1 MAEQNKEP
9 AALKGS
15 VVFEQWDFACLSPR
29 HERSPEVNDRRL
41 NARRRLLTLGK
52 AFVKQA
58 KADGLALDVR
68 TSLHHPHTFNGNR
81 VRRLWAYV
89 TRAKSE
95 KTRLRKVLGR
105 DLAKDLDSAYRNAYL
120 CLAIEHDRLE
130 VSLRIHPDGW
140 YDGQNLANRVKREGL
155 EGWLALLRELEGFQL
170 RLHDWKGEWRC
181 GPDLSAEALEEFL
194 RFWTPGEHQLV
205 VDRRWPVQAQGPT
218 LEAATAEGVGEVLVA
233 ELARLVPLYRY
244 AAWSEESDHL
254 FGSS

>member
-9 AALKGS
+9 TALGGT
-15 VVFEQWDFACLSPR
+15 VVFEDWDFAALAPR
-29 HERSPEVNDRRL
+29 HERSVEVNDRRL

-52 AFVKQA
+52 AFVKQT

-68 TSLHHPHTFNGNR
+68 TSLHHPHAFNGKR

-89 TRAKSE
+89 TRPKAE

-130 VSLRIHPDGW
+130 VSLRIHPEGW
-140 YDGQNLANRVKREGL
+140 YDGQNLANRVKREGSASF
-155 EGWLALLRELEGFQL
+155 LALLRELDGFQL

-181 GPDLSAEALEEFL
+181 GPDLKADALEEFL

-205 VDRRWPVQAQGPT
+205 VDRRWPVSTEGPG
-218 LEAATAEGVGEVLVA
+218 LAAATAEGVGETMLQ
-233 ELARLVPLYRY
+233 ELTRLVPLYRY
-244 AAWSEESDHL
+244 AVWSEESDHL